1 MTPRE
6 VGLSNLRR
14 FAAHVPDGGD
24 ATQRNSPSES
34 TAQKVGLEVSTFRP
48 DNRIESLCCPDYLNE
63 IGGSASIDYTSG
75 RRRRVSKTLLR
86 TTNSRHLAQLSRSIR
101 MKIESESLQKWALFA
116 EIIGGIAVVVSL
128 VLVAY
133 EIRQSTDQAA
143 LNTSALQIAAYQDLI
158 NGISQINAMVAQ
170 DGELAKIVMTAK
182 TTPEQLS
189 DVERQRFLRFVLSI
203 FRHGDMAYFQYQQG
217 LVDRR
222 RLDSALGIVLAELN
236 NSAGAQQIWS
246 RVKDVFADEYVVHVD
261 GLLKSKSSVGGEST
275 G

>member
-1 MTPRE
+1 
-6 VGLSNLRR
+6 
-14 FAAHVPDGGD
+14 
-24 ATQRNSPSES
+24 
-34 TAQKVGLEVSTFRP
+34 
-48 DNRIESLCCPDYLNE
+48 
-63 IGGSASIDYTSG
+63 
-75 RRRRVSKTLLR
+75 
-86 TTNSRHLAQLSRSIR
+86 

-261 GLLKSKSSVGGEST
+261 GLLEAKSSVGG
-275 G
+275 